1 MAKRKLSV
9 NDAYFESIDTPQKAY
24 WLGFIAADGCVS
36 STKNAIVIALQQQDK
51 CLLEQFKQDI
61 CFSGE
66 VKDYNNKYNVSKIY
80 ITSKKM
86 KEDLSKWG
94 IVPRKTNILT
104 WPDINQ
110 NFYPD
115 FIRGY
120 FDGDGSWSV
129 RVRGNCKDCI
139 FQIVS
144 GAETFLK
151 HIETVLRLECGFE
164 ERNLCKMTNTNCYEL
179 KYSGN
184 GKAMKLY
191 DFLYR
196 PNSFYLERK
205 FNKVTNIIENK
216 RKEK

>member
-1 MAKRKLSV
+1 
-9 NDAYFESIDTPQKAY
+9 
-24 WLGFIAADGCVS
+24 
-36 STKNAIVIALQQQDK
+36 
-51 CLLEQFKQDI
+51 
-61 CFSGE
+61 
-66 VKDYNNKYNVSKIY
+66 
-80 ITSKKM
+80 M
-86 KEDLSKWG
+86 KEDLRKWG

-110 NFYPD
+110 NFYSD

-120 FDGDGSWSV
+120 FDGDGSWSI

-164 ERNLCKMTNTNCYEL
+164 ERSLCKMTNTNCYEL